1 MVNTSTLS
9 ERLAQVWPKLEID
22 ASIAD
27 SIPTELCVDSRNIEN
42 GSVFVALPGIGSHGV
57 LFVGAAIA
65 SGALCVLV
73 DENDINRLPTLSSLD
88 SKKIVI
94 VPDVSGDLFLLLK
107 AFYPQVAAMKK
118 VGVTGTNGKTTVS
131 QLVAQL
137 SVLCGQGA
145 GVIGTMGAGIF
156 ELDDA
161 QQKALFKPSI
171 ETANTTPHL
180 VINYQLMAQLV
191 EIGAEKGAE
200 LGAELKAKL
209 VAMEVSSIGIDQKRV
224 DELGFDVVIMTNL
237 TQDHLDYHGDMQTY
251 AQAKKQLFVDN
262 PDAVMVL
269 NMDDETASR
278 WHKDFSNNHQVIA
291 VGQYSAERKLE
302 RYLCYDQVRNTGA
315 GFEFMLRS
323 NEGDFKV
330 SLPLFGQFNITNA
343 LCAMAAMVGLG
354 VCVKALA
361 EKLSFLSAV
370 DGRMECFNYLTENAG
385 NVKAIVD
392 YAHTPDALDK
402 ALGSLRQHCQGELWC
417 IFGCG
422 GDRDKQKR
430 PLMAKA
436 AEQWADKIV
445 VTNDNPRHELPQ
457 SIADDIC
464 TGFTTSTVVSVELDR
479 KQAIANTLAQ
489 ANDDDIVL
497 IAGKGHETYQVFGDD
512 VIEYDERAFVM
523 KCCIDSKANKQANS
537 SSVLC

>member
-1 MVNTSTLS
+1 MANESTLS
-9 ERLAQVWPKLEID
+9 ETLAQVWPKLEID
-22 ASIAD
+22 ASITD
-27 SIPTELCVDSRNIEN
+27 CIPLQLCVDSRHITK
-42 GSVFVALPGIGSHGV
+42 GSVFVALPGIGSHGAV
-57 LFVGAAIA
+57 FVGDAIA
-65 SGALCVLV
+65 SGALCVLM
-73 DENDINRLPTLSSLD
+73 DEHDINRLPTLSSVD
-88 SKKIVI
+88 SKKV
-94 VPDVSGDLFLLLK
+94 VMVADLSVKLPLLLE
-107 AFYPQVAAMKK
+107 AFYPLVAAMKK

-145 GVIGTMGAGIF
+145 GVIGTMGAGTF
-156 ELDDA
+156 ELDDV
-161 QQKALFKPSI
+161 QQKAVFKPLI

-180 VINYQLMAQLV
+180 VINYQL
-191 EIGAEKGAE
+191 IAE
-200 LGAELKAKL
+200 LGAELKTNL

-278 WHKDFSNNHQVIA
+278 WYKDFAAEHQVIA
-291 VGQYSAERKLE
+291 VGQYQAENSYK
-302 RYLCYDQVRNTGA
+302 RYLCYDQVRNTDA

-330 SLPLFGQFNITNA
+330 NLPLFGQFNIANA

-354 VCVKALA
+354 VSVNALA
-361 EKLSFLSAV
+361 EKLSGLSAV
-370 DGRMECFNYLTENAG
+370 DGRMECFNYVIENATQSAG
-385 NVKAIVD
+385 KVKAIVD

-402 ALGSLRQHCQGELWC
+402 ALGSLRQHCQAELWC

-436 AEQWADKIV
+436 AEKWADKIV

-464 TGFTTSTVVSVELDR
+464 TGFSTSTVVKVELDR
-479 KQAIANTLAQ
+479 KQAIANTLAM

-512 VIEYDERAFVM
+512 VIEYDERAFVLQ
-523 KCCIDSKANKQANS
+523 CCLDSKLTARQCCVK
-537 SSVLC
+537 

>member
-1 MVNTSTLS
+1 MSRLPLS
-9 ERLAQVWPKLEID
+9 QILAQVWPKLEVD
-22 ASIAD
+22 ASIA
-27 SIPTELCVDSRNIEN
+27 SCIPSQLCVDSRHIEK
-42 GSVFVALPGIGSHGV
+42 GGVFVALPGIGSHGAV
-57 LFVGAAIA
+57 FVGDAIN
-65 SGALCVLV
+65 SGALCVLM

-88 SKKIVI
+88 SKKVVV
-94 VPDVSGDLFLLLK
+94 VPDLSAKLPLFLP
-107 AFYPQVAAMKK
+107 AFHPQVATVKK

-137 SVLCGQGA
+137 SVLSGQDA
-145 GVIGTMGAGIF
+145 GVIGTMGAGTF
-156 ELDDA
+156 EFNDT
-161 QQKALFKPSI
+161 QQKAVFKPLI
-171 ETANTTPHL
+171 ETTNTTPHL
-180 VINYQLMAQLV
+180 VINYQLMAQLA
-191 EIGAEKGAE
+191 EKGAEKGAE
-200 LGAELKAKL
+200 IGAQLKTNL

-224 DELGFDVVIMTNL
+224 DSLGFDVVIMTNL

-262 PDAVMVL
+262 PNAVMVL

-278 WHKDFSNNHQVIA
+278 WYKNFANNHQVIA
-291 VGQYSAERKLE
+291 VGQYRSERKLA
-302 RYLCYDQVRNTGA
+302 RYLCYDQVHNTDA

-330 SLPLFGQFNITNA
+330 NLPLFGQFNIANA

-354 VCVKALA
+354 VSVKVLA
-361 EKLSFLSAV
+361 KKLSSLSAV
-370 DGRMECFNYLTENAG
+370 DGRMECFDYYAASAG
-385 NVKAIVD
+385 KVKAIVD

-402 ALGSLRQHCQGELWC
+402 ALGSLRQHCQGQLWC

-436 AEQWADKIV
+436 AQKWTDNIV

-457 SIADDIC
+457 NIADDIC
-464 TGFTTSTVVSVELDR
+464 AGFSVGTQVSVELDR

-512 VIEYDERAFVM
+512 VIKYDERAFVLQ
-523 KCCIDSKANKQANS
+523 CCVESEANKQANS